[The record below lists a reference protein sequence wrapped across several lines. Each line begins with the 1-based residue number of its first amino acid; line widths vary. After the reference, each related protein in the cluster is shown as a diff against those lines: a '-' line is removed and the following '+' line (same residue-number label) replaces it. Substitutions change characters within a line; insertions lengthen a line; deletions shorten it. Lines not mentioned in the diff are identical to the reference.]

1 MDLILEA
8 IAAHHLLDL
17 LEEEKEEPEE
27 GLNERVRDWAYEK

>member
-8 IAAHHLLDL
+8 IAAHHL

-27 GLNERVRDWAYEK
+27 GLNERVRDWAYGK